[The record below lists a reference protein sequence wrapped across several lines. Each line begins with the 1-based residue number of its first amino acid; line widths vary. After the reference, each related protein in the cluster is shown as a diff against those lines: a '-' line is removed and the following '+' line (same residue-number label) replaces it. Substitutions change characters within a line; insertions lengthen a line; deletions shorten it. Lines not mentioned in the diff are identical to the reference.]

1 MFKLSDEGL
10 QFVKNELTRY
20 ETKQSAIIRCLYK
33 VQEENGGWVSPEAI
47 AHLSTVMDLPVA
59 QIDEVATFYTMFNKK
74 PVGRYHI
81 QVCRTLSC
89 AMAGA
94 QEMTELMMKH
104 AGCQKMGEMSG
115 DGKFTISQVECLGS
129 CGTAPMLQINRDPFI
144 ENLTSE
150 SATQLI
156 QKLKAGVN

>member
-10 QFVKNELTRY
+10 RFVKNELTRY

-33 VQEENGGWVSPEAI
+33 VQEENGGWVSPEAV
-47 AHLSTVMDLPVA
+47 AHLSAVMDLPVA

-74 PVGRYHI
+74 PVGQYHV

-94 QEMTELMMKH
+94 QEITELMMKQG
-104 AGCQKMGEMSG
+104 GCKKLGEVSA
-115 DGKFTISQVECLGS
+115 DGQFTFSQVECLGS

-144 ENLTSE
+144 ENLTPE

-156 QKLKAGVN
+156 QKLKAGAK